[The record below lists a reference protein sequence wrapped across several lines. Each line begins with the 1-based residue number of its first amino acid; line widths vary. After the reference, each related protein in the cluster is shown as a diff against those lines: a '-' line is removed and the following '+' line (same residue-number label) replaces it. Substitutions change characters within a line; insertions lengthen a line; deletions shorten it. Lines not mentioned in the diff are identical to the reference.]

1 MNSRRLEDLVKEFK
15 GKNHDD
21 PVVNYCLCQ
30 DSLEEAIKIAVL
42 SRHREKGKM
51 IMHHHQYKI
60 GLKRLTK
67 YHKKLSSYIE
77 KIETCNNFDELYG
90 VLESYKDKGIGE
102 LALYDIA
109 VRIATFMEKKSYT
122 ASNMLPDKVY
132 LHAGS
137 EKGARILLG
146 RNVKG
151 IQPKSIFPAALQ
163 SLTCDEIE
171 SFLCR
176 KGKKLSLYKED

>member
-15 GKNHDD
+15 DENHDD

-42 SRHREKGKM
+42 SKGENGKM
-51 IMHHHQYKI
+51 RSHQRRIGHHRLYKYYECLLDHI
-60 GLKRLTK
+60 KE
-67 YHKKLSSYIE
+67 IE
-77 KIETCNNFDELYG
+77 VCNNFDKLYRI
-90 VLESYKDKGIGE
+90 LESYKVEVKGIGE